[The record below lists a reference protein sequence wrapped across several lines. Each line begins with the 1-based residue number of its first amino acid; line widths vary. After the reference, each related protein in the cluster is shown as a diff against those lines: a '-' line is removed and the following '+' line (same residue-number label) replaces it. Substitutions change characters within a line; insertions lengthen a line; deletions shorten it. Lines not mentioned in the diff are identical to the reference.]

1 MFENFSN
8 LIFIAVALAVFV
20 GRTVAQARKRREADE
35 EKAADAN
42 SPQRPGAGQGAR
54 QATRPAAPRVPPVH
68 FEEKSKDDDY
78 VPGYM
83 KKSSPAK
90 PAAKKPAAKPAPAP
104 IATPILPSA
113 NLDKLFPARA
123 PMATRANFAEQ
134 EFSFNL
140 GHLSPLKQAV
150 IMAEILGP
158 PKAFN
163 TNAGE
168 R

>member
-1 MFENFSN
+1 MFENFPN
-8 LIFIAVALAVFV
+8 LIFIAVALAIFV
-20 GRTVAQARKRREADE
+20 GRTVAQARKRRESE
-35 EKAADAN
+35 EKSAAGAD
-42 SPQRPGAGQGAR
+42 SRPKPTA
-54 QATRPAAPRVPPVH
+54 RPAAPRLPPIH
-68 FEEKSKDDDY
+68 FEDNDDDY
-78 VPGYM
+78 VPGYL
-83 KKSSPAK
+83 KKPSPVK
-90 PAAKKPAAKPAPAP
+90 PPVKKPAAKPVPAM
-104 IATPILPSA
+104 AKTPIPPPA

-123 PMATRANFAEQ
+123 QSVEAAGQ

-158 PKAFN
+158 PKALN